1 MTKQVWHVWEAF
13 LVYEDSYCLLVKIR
27 FEWIGME
34 QEMQFWA
41 GALVCVAS
49 ALSMTVEVC

>member
-1 MTKQVWHVWEAF
+1 MWHVWEAF
-13 LVYEDSYCLLVKIR
+13 LVYEDSDCLLGKIR